1 MPFSPDHE
9 KASHFSFLLCAF
21 DLRARVSTLRGLS
34 RRKESGGMKKLLDYL
49 LSSTAEVTLESSSL
63 PFRALCPFFFSVS
76 LRHGVAAMTGKRNGP
91 QIRVDM
97 QKKKKNKSQVLAFC
111 LCTGTASAFFVSF
124 LLLCLYSELHLLIT
138 SLSCKGIQFFF
149 LNAHFTKEGTT
160 ATCQPLLF
168 FIPFFSLHLKSK
180 NITLSHCGRY

>member
-9 KASHFSFLLCAF
+9 KASHFFFLLCAF

-49 LSSTAEVTLESSSL
+49 LSSTAEVTLESASL

-97 QKKKKNKSQVLAFC
+97 QKKKKEQVSSSCFLSLYWYCFC
-111 LCTGTASAFFVSF
+111 LFCLFSVTVSLF
-124 LLLCLYSELHLLIT
+124 RIT
-138 SLSCKGIQFFF
+138 S
-149 LNAHFTKEGTT
+149 AHHV
-160 ATCQPLLF
+160 
-168 FIPFFSLHLKSK
+168 S
-180 NITLSHCGRY
+180 

>member
-9 KASHFSFLLCAF
+9 KASHFFFLLCAF

-49 LSSTAEVTLESSSL
+49 LSSTAEVTLESASL

-97 QKKKKNKSQVLAFC
+97 QKKKRTSLK
-111 LCTGTASAFFVSF
+111 F
-124 LLLCLYSELHLLIT
+124 LLSVFVLVLLLPFLSLFCYCVSIQNYICSSRLLAVKGYS
-138 SLSCKGIQFFF
+138 S
-149 LNAHFTKEGTT
+149 
-160 ATCQPLLF
+160 
-168 FIPFFSLHLKSK
+168 FSL
-180 NITLSHCGRY
+180 TLISRKKARLLLASRCFSSSLFPLCI